1 MARKRKGYC
10 LFLLLLLLFFPSAG
24 AVEQPLAEGERIVLL
39 ASGGNMALSA
49 ERGRI
54 GLLGAA
60 VNAESSADGVIWT
73 LHLLPDGRIQLENG
87 GNYLSLEEDTLG
99 LSLNGELDCW
109 HISETEAGLVT
120 LTNPESGRM
129 LTWYPGPEVFGAS
142 QTASAFTA
150 FRLLRLSQEPPEM
163 PTTEVP
169 TEFPSEPPASEIP
182 AESTGEIVTEP
193 SVPPTE
199 EPELP
204 TAPDGE
210 WNFYFGQLHAHTVDS
225 DGVGTVAEA
234 YAQAKMAGLDFFAV
248 TDHSDSFD
256 HDKEGLL
263 TDGSI
268 SENWTTGKA
277 AAEAATDGNFV
288 AIYGFEMS
296 WNQGQ
301 GHITTFNTPGF
312 LSRDRDGY
320 RTYKDGM
327 EAYFEDLSEVPE
339 SVSQFNHP
347 GTIYGDFKAFSGYD
361 PKVDPVICLIEVGSG
376 AKSEYQ
382 TAYDAYVQAL
392 DAGWHLA
399 PTNNHNNHEGQFGTA
414 DTGRTVIL
422 AENLT
427 EQSLYEAMKA
437 CRVYA
442 TEDSNLRISYTLN
455 GSPMGSQL
463 RASQVGACA
472 ELEVSLFDPGGE
484 ALGAVDVIG
493 PAGQVAAS
501 AEAAETLHFS
511 LPIADYYFIRITQPD
526 GDIAVTAPV
535 WIRQTD
541 NIGISAFHTATD
553 LTWAGEEQTILL
565 TLFNREAEALTVKSV
580 TLKEGDSVIGT
591 VGESV
596 LEAYTEG
603 TFTFFH
609 TFKTDGVKS
618 LRVATLVEFAREE
631 MLLQQ
636 ELEIPV
642 LPVIVTSDVLIDGTH
657 GQSADFG
664 EFIALAASKNVSVRV
679 ESETVTE
686 SQLAACRL
694 LVIPV
699 PEEAL
704 EPEFLEQI
712 GRYVNSGGHLLLLG
726 KPGGSEE
733 GNRLLET
740 LGSSLGLHADTL
752 RDEVSNDGDPTH
764 LYTADLAPADWTAG
778 ILEGQI
784 FAHIG
789 GCSLTGGTWLVK
801 SSAGH
806 VLLAAEGRI
815 LVSGSNFLADDL
827 LKKSEN
833 PWALPFANRVIA
845 ENLLGITRT
854 LPTIG
859 PIGDVRT
866 GNMGSIYL
874 VEGLVTAGTHNVNTD
889 FPGSIYIQDASGAL
903 EARGYSEHGLELGR
917 RVRILG
923 SLADDGGRPVLEILH
938 IEIFEKET
946 PILPQP
952 ADGLDYGLSGDHLL
966 LAEGTVTRV
975 ITEES
980 VKSFVLRDASD
991 REITVWVEDYIF
1003 SGSMGY
1009 NQLDRIVKPGN
1020 RVSAVG
1026 FCHLREGQTVLRIRD
1041 CDEVLLLWEP
1051 PEPTTEPATEA
1062 PTEPVTEP
1070 ATEAPTEP
1078 ATEPATEAPTEPAT
1092 EVPTEPTTE
1101 PGEEPTTEPA
1111 TVPTTEPT
1119 APPETTVPPT
1129 TEIPTTG
1136 IPTTEPEPPAD
1147 PDNPPT
1153 GDRVSPQRL
1162 LLTMA
1167 LCCVL
1172 CGVTIKKGRP

>member
-1 MARKRKGYC
+1 MARKRMGYC
-10 LFLLLLLLFFPSAG
+10 FFLLLLLLFFPSVG
-24 AVEQPLAEGERIVLL
+24 AAEQPLAEGERIVLI
-39 ASGGNMALSA
+39 ASDGDMALAA

-54 GLLGAA
+54 GLLSAE
-60 VNAESSADGVIWT
+60 VNTEALPDGVVWT
-73 LHLLPDGRIQLENG
+73 LHLLPDGSVTLENS

-99 LSLNGELDCW
+99 LTLNGELDCW
-109 HISETEAGLVT
+109 RITETEAGFVT
-120 LTNPESGRM
+120 LTEVQEGWL

-142 QTASAFTA
+142 QTDSAFTA
-150 FRLLRLSQEPPEM
+150 FRLLRLSEEPPEV

-169 TEFPSEPPASEIP
+169 TEFPSEPATTELPT
-182 AESTGEIVTEP
+182 ESVGETTGEPT
-193 SVPPTE
+193 VPPTE
-199 EPELP
+199 EPESP
-204 TAPDGE
+204 TGPDWG
-210 WNFYFGQLHAHTVDS
+210 WNFCFGQLHAHTVDS

-268 SENWTTGKA
+268 SENWTAGKA
-277 AAEAATDGNFV
+277 AAEAATDESFV

-301 GHITTFNTPGF
+301 GHMSTFNTPGF
-312 LSRDRDGY
+312 LSRDREGY
-320 RTYKDGM
+320 KLYKNGM
-327 EAYFEDLSEVPE
+327 EAYFEALMEVSA

-347 GTIYGDFKAFSGYD
+347 GTFYGDFKAFSGYSPELD
-361 PKVDPVICLIEVGSG
+361 EVICLIEVGSG

-422 AENLT
+422 AETLT

-437 CRVYA
+437 RRVYA
-442 TEDSNLRISYTLN
+442 TEDSDLQISYTLD
-455 GSPMGSQL
+455 GAVMGARL
-463 RASQVGACA
+463 RASQVGERA
-472 ELEVSLFDPGGE
+472 ELEVKLFDPTDG
-484 ALGAVDVIG
+484 ALGTVEVIG
-493 PAGQVAAS
+493 PGGQVAAT
-501 AEAAETLHFS
+501 AEAAEILSFS

-553 LTWAGEEQTILL
+553 LTRAGETQTISL
-565 TLFNREAEALTVKSV
+565 TVSNREAEVLTIHSV
-580 TLKEGDSVIGT
+580 TVTEEDQIIGT
-591 VGESV
+591 AGETLV
-596 LEAYTEG
+596 EGYTD
-603 TFTFFH
+603 TQFSFSH
-609 TFKTDGVKS
+609 TFETDGVKTI
-618 LRVATLVEFAREE
+618 RVTVLAEFSGEE

-642 LPVIVTSDVLIDGTH
+642 LPVIVTSDVLVDGTH
-657 GQSADFG
+657 GQTASFA
-664 EFIALAASKNVSVRV
+664 EFIALAASKNISVRI

-686 SQLAACRL
+686 PQLAACRL
-694 LVIPV
+694 LVIPA
-699 PEEAL
+699 PEEAFA
-704 EPEFLEQI
+704 PEFLTLVSN
-712 GRYVNSGGHLLLLG
+712 YVNSGGNLLLLG

-740 LGSSLGLHADTL
+740 LESTLRLNADTL

-764 LYTADLAPADWTAG
+764 LYTANIALTDWTAG
-778 ILEGQI
+778 VLEGQI
-784 FAHIG
+784 FAHIV
-789 GCSLTGGTWLVK
+789 GCSVSGGEGLVK
-801 SSAGH
+801 SSAED
-806 VLLAAEGRI
+806 VLLAAEGAV
-815 LVSGSNFLADDL
+815 LLSGSNFLADDL
-827 LKKSEN
+827 LKKPEN
-833 PWALPFANRVIA
+833 PWALPFANRTIA

-854 LPTIG
+854 MPQIA

-889 FPGSIYIQDASGAL
+889 FSGSIYIQDATGAL
-903 EARGYSEHGLELGR
+903 EARGYSAHGLELGR

-923 SLADDGGRPVLEILH
+923 SLADDGDRPILEILQ

-946 PILPQP
+946 PILPAP
-952 ADGLDYGLSGDHLL
+952 ADRLDYGLSGDQLL

-975 ITEES
+975 ETEDG

-991 REITVWVEDYIF
+991 REITVWVEEEIF
-1003 SGSMGY
+1003 SGSLGY
-1009 NQLDRIVKPGN
+1009 NHLDRFVKPGN

-1026 FCHLREGQTVLRIRD
+1026 FCHLWEGQTVLRIRD

-1051 PEPTTEPATEA
+1051 PEPTTEP
-1062 PTEPVTEP
+1062 VTE
-1070 ATEAPTEP
+1070 TT
-1078 ATEPATEAPTEPAT
+1078 TEPAT
-1092 EVPTEPTTE
+1092 EVSTEPTTE
-1101 PGEEPTTEPA
+1101 PTEEPA
-1111 TVPTTEPT
+1111 TEPVTVPKTEPT
-1119 APPETTVPPT
+1119 EPPETTAPPT
-1129 TEIPTTG
+1129 TEIPTTV
-1136 IPTTEPEPPAD
+1136 PPAD
-1147 PDNPPT
+1147 PENPPT
-1153 GDRVSPQRL
+1153 GDGVSPQKL
-1162 LLTMA
+1162 LLIMA
-1167 LCCVL
+1167 ICCVL
-1172 CGVTIKKGRP
+1172 FGFAIKKDRP